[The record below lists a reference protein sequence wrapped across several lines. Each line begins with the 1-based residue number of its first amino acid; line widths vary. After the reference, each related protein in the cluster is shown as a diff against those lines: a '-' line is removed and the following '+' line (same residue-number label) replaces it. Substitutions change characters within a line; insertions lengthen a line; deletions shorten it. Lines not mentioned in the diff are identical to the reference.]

1 MIPRDALQG
10 LRLLIFDLDGTLVDS
25 EQDLAASVNAVRGQ
39 MGLAPLERA
48 EIVSYVGRGVSAL
61 IERALGEGASEAD
74 VEKGVAL
81 FLDYYR
87 LHMLDHTVPYPGVR
101 EALEGLRY
109 RTLAVLTNKPVGFS
123 RELLAGLNMADYF
136 AYVYGGNSFDRKKP
150 DPVGVRKLMQDTGM
164 PPSTTLIIGDSDT
177 DVLTGRNASVW
188 TCGVTYGLGSGT
200 LEATPPDLWISDLR
214 ELARLLKQ
222 P

>member
-1 MIPRDALQG
+1 
-10 LRLLIFDLDGTLVDS
+10 
-25 EQDLAASVNAVRGQ
+25 VN
-39 MGLAPLERA
+39 
-48 EIVSYVGRGVSAL
+48 AL
-61 IERALGEGASEAD
+61 IERALGEGASKAD

-87 LHMLDHTVPYPGVR
+87 LHMLDHTLPYPGVR
-101 EALEGLRY
+101 EALEGLRH

-123 RELLAGLNMADYF
+123 RELLAGLNMVNYF

-150 DPVGVRKLMQDTGM
+150 DPVGVRKLMQDIGM

-188 TCGVTYGLGSGT
+188 TCGVTYGLGRAT

-214 ELARLLKQ
+214 ELVRLLN
-222 P
+222 PP